1 MGLKEKLK
9 ELKAKAEE
17 MKQRGRIITEQ
28 QRAEKLRRK
37 SNKISSM
44 KPGAHRAIVEGIAMK
59 QKQEVSWKEQGLW
72 RQGLI
77 HGGLIC
83 HCCHKKLFLSF

>member
-1 MGLKEKLK
+1 MGLKEKLN

-59 QKQEVSWKEQGLW
+59 QKPWEVAGYEYSRRKYE
-72 RQGLI
+72 REKKY
-77 HGGLIC
+77 HGKSKDSGD
-83 HCCHKKLFLSF
+83 KD